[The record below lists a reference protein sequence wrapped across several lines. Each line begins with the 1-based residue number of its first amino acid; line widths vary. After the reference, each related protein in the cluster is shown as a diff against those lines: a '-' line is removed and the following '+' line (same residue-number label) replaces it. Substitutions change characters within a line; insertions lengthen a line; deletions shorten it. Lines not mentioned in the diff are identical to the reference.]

1 MTETVYERIFF
12 PFLKRLDAET
22 AHDRTLNA
30 LALVQSNPAGR
41 AILREIAGDIPT
53 LPVQM
58 GTLHFPNPVGI
69 AAGFDKDARVVEGL
83 ACLGF
88 GHIEVGTLTPRPQSG
103 NPRPRVFRLSS
114 DKALI
119 NRMGFPN
126 GGVEAALPRLR
137 SLARRSRDYVLG
149 VSVGK
154 QKETALEDAATD
166 YMAVMDAVYLYTDY
180 LAVNISSPNT
190 PGLRE
195 LQGGRYLDNLLRELT
210 GENQRLAEIQGI
222 PPRPLLVKIAPD
234 LSPTEV
240 DEMLASIVS
249 MNIDGVIIANTTL
262 DRTGL
267 DDPQRGETGGLSGRP
282 LRERSTALIAYVH
295 RQTGGKLP
303 IIGVGGVSSAEDVR
317 EKLAAGATVVQLYT
331 GLIYGGPGL
340 PGRLLR
346 QLATLVGA

>member
-1 MTETVYERIFF
+1 MYERIFF

-30 LALVQSNPAGR
+30 LALAQSNPAGR

-195 LQGGRYLDNLLRELT
+195 LQGGRYLENLLRELT